1 MVLCGFVDDS
11 RTSDGSGKANPFV
24 LGGFLA
30 TADDWIQFSDE
41 WEDARDRE
49 PKTPDWHMAEA
60 FRIKG
65 RYYWKDEGQR
75 DTRIRELVSVI
86 TNHVRYRVD
95 AVMSAGNYDLIGRG
109 KLPRKI
115 DDPYFICYYTVVLG
129 ICDYLDKSN
138 IDGKVDW
145 VFDEQGPIG
154 VECVRWFEWVRQ
166 NVPEN
171 VRRRL
176 GSSPIFQH
184 DRDVLPLKAADVYAW
199 QIRRHLAIEQP
210 QGIAHNDNME
220 ALLRVPGISCYVRPE
235 DLKGLVSS
243 GGIMLKANCL
253 HRNPANSGLM
263 AL

>member
-1 MVLCGFVDDS
+1 MVLRGFVDDS
-11 RTSDGSGKANPFV
+11 RTSDGPGKPNAFV

-41 WEDARDRE
+41 WEDTCNRD
-49 PKTPDWHMAEA
+49 PQTPDWHMVEA

-65 RYYWKDEGQR
+65 RYHWKDADQR

-86 TNHVRYRVD
+86 TKHAKYRVD
-95 AVMSAGNYDLIGRG
+95 AVVSAGNYDLIVRG
-109 KLPRKI
+109 KLPREI
-115 DDPYFICYYTVVLG
+115 DDPYFLCYYTVVLG
-129 ICDYLDKSN
+129 IADYLDKAN
-138 IDGKVDW
+138 IEGKVDW
-145 VFDEQGPIG
+145 VFDEQGPLG

-199 QIRRHLAIEQP
+199 QLRRYLAIEQP
-210 QGIAHNDNME
+210 QGIPFNDNLNN
-220 ALLRVPGISCYVRPE
+220 LLAIRGISCYVRPE
-235 DLKGLVSS
+235 DLEVLVSS
-243 GGIMLKANCL
+243 GGLTLRSKCVADRGMME
-253 HRNPANSGLM
+253 S
-263 AL
+263 